1 MGEMAD
7 DFSPGGR
14 CAPEENEDLGI
25 NDPDDIEAM
34 TSPPDRAMWRESAYL
49 EHDKEANP

>member
-14 CAPEENEDLGI
+14 CAPEEDEDLGI

-34 TSPPDRAMWRESAYL
+34 TSPDDRAMWRESAYL
-49 EHDKEANP
+49 EHDKEG